1 VAAELA
7 AIVVERVRRRGPL
20 PFDEVVD
27 LALYHPTHGFYGRGH
42 GAGRQRDFLT
52 SPEVG
57 PLFGAVIARALDTWW
72 AAIGE
77 PDPFV
82 VVEAGAGVGTLAAAV
97 VAAGP
102 RCAPVLRYLLVERS
116 EVLRRHPAKG
126 LHVEPASLVLG
137 PASDDEADP
146 VPGRAVAVGDRP
158 RDCLLGGSAARAG
171 GPRLA
176 SLPELPVGPFDGVV
190 IANELL
196 DNLAFGLLHR
206 SGHVAVGPGVP
217 KRDQNALRQPGGW
230 DEVRVGEDLAEVLVP
245 AAPELAVEADRWAPG
260 APEGARI
267 PLQRAAGAW
276 LRAALTC
283 LRRGRVVVID
293 YADTTPSLARRPWT
307 EWARTYRA
315 HGRGAGPLADL
326 GDQDVT
332 CEVALDQL
340 AGVSQPVV
348 DRSQAE
354 FLAAHGIDALVTEA
368 RQTWHARAAVG
379 DLAAL
384 AARSRVTE
392 AAALTDPTGLGA
404 FRVLEWQVG

>member
-1 VAAELA
+1 MAAELA

-27 LALYHPTHGFYGRGH
+27 LALYHPAHGFYGRGL

-72 AAIGE
+72 DAIGE

-126 LHVEPASLVLG
+126 LHLEPASLVLG

-146 VPGRAVAVGDRP
+146 VPGQAVAVGGR
-158 RDCLLGGSAARAG
+158 
-171 GPRLA
+171 PRLA

-196 DNLAFGLLHR
+196 DNLAFGLLQR
-206 SGHVAVGPGVP
+206 SAESTPGE
-217 KRDQNALRQPGGW
+217 RRW
-230 DEVRVGEDLAEVLVP
+230 DEVRVGEDLGEVLVP
-245 AAPELAVEADRWAPG
+245 AASDLAAEADRWAPD

-283 LRRGRVVVID
+283 LRRGRVLVID
-293 YADTTPSLARRPWT
+293 YADTTPSMARRPST
-307 EWARTYRA
+307 EWVRTYRA
-315 HGRGAGPLADL
+315 HGRGGELLADL

-340 AGVSQPVV
+340 AGVRQPVL

-354 FLAAHGIDALVTEA
+354 FLAAHDIDLLVAEA
-368 RQTWHARAAVG
+368 RQAWHERAAIG

-392 AAALTDPTGLGA
+392 AAALTDPAGLGG
-404 FRVLEWQVG
+404 FRVVEWEVH

>member
-1 VAAELA
+1 MAAELA

-20 PFDEVVD
+20 PFEEVID
-27 LALYHPTHGFYGRGH
+27 LALYHPAHGFYGRGQ

-82 VVEAGAGVGTLAAAV
+82 VVEAGAGIGTLAAAV

-116 EVLRRHPAKG
+116 EGLRRQLARG
-126 LHVEPASLVLG
+126 LHLEPASLVLG
-137 PASDDEADP
+137 PASDDETDP
-146 VPGRAVAVGDRP
+146 VPGHAVAVRGRP
-158 RDCLLGGSAARAG
+158 RDWLMGGSATRAG
-171 GPRLA
+171 RPRLA

-196 DNLAFGLLHR
+196 DNLAFGLLQR
-206 SGHVAVGPGVP
+206 SAQSTPGE
-217 KRDQNALRQPGGW
+217 RRW
-230 DEVRVGEDLAEVLVP
+230 DEVRVDEGLREVLVP
-245 AAPELAVEADRWAPG
+245 AAPDLADEADRWAPG
-260 APEGARI
+260 ATEGARI
-267 PLQRAAGAW
+267 PLQRAAAAW

-283 LRRGRVVVID
+283 LRRGRVVVVD
-293 YADTTPSLARRPWT
+293 YADTTPGMARRPWT

-332 CEVALDQL
+332 CDVALDQL
-340 AGVSQPVV
+340 AGVRQPIV
-348 DRSQAE
+348 DRSQAD
-354 FLAAHGIDALVTEA
+354 FLVAHGIDALVTEA
-368 RQTWHARAAVG
+368 RQTWHGRAAIG

-384 AARSRVTE
+384 TARSRVTE